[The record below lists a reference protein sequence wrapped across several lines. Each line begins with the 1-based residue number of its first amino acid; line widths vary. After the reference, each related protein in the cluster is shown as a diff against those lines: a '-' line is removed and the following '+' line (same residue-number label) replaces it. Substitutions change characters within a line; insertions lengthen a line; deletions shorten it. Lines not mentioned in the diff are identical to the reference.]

1 MMQTSIASSVAT
13 YHEENP
19 MKMRWKAA
27 LCLMAVV
34 GVLQAQT
41 PAVAPQRGGA
51 ALRQPAQIA
60 PYDFNEHQG
69 WRQMFDGSTLKGWDG
84 PMDVWHVEEGAIT
97 AKDPEGSVYLF
108 WGGGM
113 LKNFEFKTEM
123 KLEGEGANTGI
134 QFRAIRLG
142 PVPGKKNSEWESRG
156 YQADFTYTNSASG
169 TLIECCN
176 GPRRGVPPRSD
187 RAPRGQMVRAAASE
201 GEKPTVVANLGDP
214 NELKIYIKVGDWNQI
229 HIVARGST
237 LMYLINGHLMSVFL
251 DDNPKMFG
259 DHGEL
264 AVQLEGQGNG
274 RKVSFRNMWLKTLP

>member
-27 LCLMAVV
+27 LWFMAVV

-69 WRQMFDGSTLKGWDG
+69 WQQMFDGSTLKGWDG
-84 PMDVWHVEEGAIT
+84 PMDVWHVEDGAIT

-156 YQADFTYTNSASG
+156 YQADFTYTIAPPAPSLNAVTVRDAG
-169 TLIECCN
+169 YHRDPIALRAVKWYAL
-176 GPRRGVPPRSD
+176 RRRRAKSLRSL
-187 RAPRGQMVRAAASE
+187 
-201 GEKPTVVANLGDP
+201 PTWV
-214 NELKIYIKVGDWNQI
+214 IQT
-229 HIVARGST
+229 S
-237 LMYLINGHLMSVFL
+237 
-251 DDNPKMFG
+251 
-259 DHGEL
+259 
-264 AVQLEGQGNG
+264 
-274 RKVSFRNMWLKTLP
+274 